1 MSTTKT
7 ECKIALPVHANR
19 TNFKHNDLLVPWKR
33 QTDSN
38 SFHRFYHVF
47 EKGMYSNSAMIFF
60 FRVKNLIFFSNEME
74 RVTVS
79 SSISIEFVK
88 IIYIGSS
95 ICTFG
100 SCKSY
105 FFAFKES

>member
-47 EKGMYSNSAMIFF
+47 EKGMYSNSAHSNLEV
-60 FRVKNLIFFSNEME
+60 VKNCPNKSDNKFMKYCQQ
-74 RVTVS
+74 TT
-79 SSISIEFVK
+79 
-88 IIYIGSS
+88 IYH
-95 ICTFG
+95 
-100 SCKSY
+100 
-105 FFAFKES
+105 